1 MTSRGAVGRAV
12 IKNTY
17 AVEWLPCNEQLLL
30 SVHPPLSP
38 WPLDLTFFRN
48 DAASTSPHPPPPPP
62 SFNNLPSDALV
73 PRHRCL
79 DAVLSPPLPPASRIR
94 ATLLGTIP
102 ELSWPEEWPT
112 RSQTRFRFTCPLCI
126 SAGHAA
132 FALFRLFRLV
142 CRPPISHRDSIV
154 YIHDGLASILSWCR
168 EVDRFCWRNVSI
180 YIYSREIYF
189 RVFSQ
194 EDGSRICYVIIIFEK
209 DFYSSSFWIMLIMFW
224 TIFLKRWIYGCS
236 SLECVDKMDGWKRI
250 VVRWKSERRL
260 WKKIRG

>member
-1 MTSRGAVGRAV
+1 MQLRPRRT
-12 IKNTY
+12 
-17 AVEWLPCNEQLLL
+17 LLL
-30 SVHPPLSP
+30 LPLSTIFHRTP
-38 WPLDLTFFRN
+38 
-48 DAASTSPHPPPPPP
+48 SSP
-62 SFNNLPSDALV
+62 
-73 PRHRCL
+73 
-79 DAVLSPPLPPASRIR
+79 
-94 ATLLGTIP
+94 ATLFRCSFIASPSSRFQDPGDVTRDN
-102 ELSWPEEWPT
+102 SWVEEEWPT

-224 TIFLKRWIYGCS
+224 TIFLKRWIDGCS
-236 SLECVDKMDGWKRI
+236 RLECVDKMDGWKRI
-250 VVRWKSERRL
+250 VWWKSERRL
-260 WKKIRG
+260 WEKIQG